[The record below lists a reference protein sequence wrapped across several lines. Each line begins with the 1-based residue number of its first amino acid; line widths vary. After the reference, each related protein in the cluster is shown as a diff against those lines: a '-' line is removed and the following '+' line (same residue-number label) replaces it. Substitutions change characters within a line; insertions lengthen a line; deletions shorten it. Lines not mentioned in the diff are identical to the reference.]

1 MGVNKNFDPA
11 LVQRFLDDYQ
21 DRGMM
26 KWQGFMLRDHTAK
39 LNKKAKAQAEREQ
52 RQHSFKM
59 ILEQISKTI
68 YLAQMRNLTLKIEL
82 NEINKEHIVPP
93 NIEGKIKGYYEN
105 KLMIGPPD
113 QLINLN
119 NIYAIKIKD
128 TDY

>member
-1 MGVNKNFDPA
+1 
-11 LVQRFLDDYQ
+11 
-21 DRGMM
+21 MM
-26 KWQGFMLRDHTAK
+26 KWQGFMLSDHTAK